1 MTGARGMR
9 AVAALVLILVAG
21 VLVRNG
27 GAAQS
32 TAGDAKRGA
41 TVFHA
46 DGCYECHGY
55 QGEGTGADRPQGLT
69 GPKLAPS
76 PIPYAAFIKQL
87 RTPRNVMP
95 SYSANILSDAD
106 AADIYAYLRSI
117 PASPPLASIRL
128 LQSVDTKGK

>member
-1 MTGARGMR
+1 MSGARLVR
-9 AVAALVLILVAG
+9 ALAALIVVLAAG
-21 VLVRNG
+21 VLVRTG

-32 TAGDAKRGA
+32 AAGDAKRGA
-41 TVFHA
+41 ALFHA

-55 QGEGTGADRPQGLT
+55 QGEGTGTERPQGLT

-76 PIPYAAFIKQL
+76 PLPYAAFIKQL

-106 AADIYAYLRSI
+106 AADVYAYLRSI
-117 PASPPLASIRL
+117 PAGPPLATIKL
-128 LQSVDTKGK
+128 LQSVNTNGK